1 MTTTPY
7 FSVIITHGPKPNIF
21 SSCTCP
27 ERYRDKKNKIL
38 SNLNTTQKK
47 SNVDVNFAIHRTDL
61 GAHCKEITLVSK
73 KRGEKKSML
82 LKKLFEMDTSET
94 SAKQAPQALKEPKES
109 LVQKLENTEQ
119 KHLNEIVNETKM

>member
-1 MTTTPY
+1 V
-7 FSVIITHGPKPNIF
+7 FI
-21 SSCTCP
+21 CTCP

-61 GAHCKEITLVSK
+61 GAHCKEITLVSE

>member
-1 MTTTPY
+1 M
-7 FSVIITHGPKPNIF
+7 SVVYLICRKYIVFI
-21 SSCTCP
+21 CTCP
-27 ERYRDKKNKIL
+27 ERYRDKKKKKIL